1 MKVNRII
8 TATLLSAGLIV
19 GTSSAVHAAGPTSV
33 ATPTVT
39 MPTYQTQLVAYKR
52 VLSTY
57 ASVVAAFK
65 VQVVVFGNAVQT
77 YKASHGVSLDAYK
90 AASNTAITTYT
101 NATVAF
107 KAQLARYETAV
118 KSYDAAYTTA
128 VKSYMTTVRMREK
141 LRNSINIAFRTA
153 IHNANALFANAIAN
167 ATTVE
172 QKLAA
177 TNVHKR
183 VAALAKKV
191 RKARLH
197 ALGARPV
204 RPIKQIKTYK
214 TAYGVSL
221 DVYRAVIKA
230 NFPVITPAHNGS
242 FLTSNNTAITAD
254 TRATAAFN
262 AQLAIY
268 ETAVKGYDAGYAIA
282 VKSNDAGY
290 AIAVQ
295 NYDALVTKRED
306 LRKAIDVAFE
316 TAIQNANAVFATA
329 STIATTA
336 DQKLAA
342 TNARQS
348 AVDLAKTV
356 RKARLHAVGAKPV
369 RPIKR
374 MKFNNRIKNFNA
386 DKPVRPVK
394 PAKATNANKH

>member
-77 YKASHGVSLDAYK
+77 YKASYGVSLDAYK
-90 AASNTAITTYT
+90 AVIKANFPGTNTAKNPVLLAASNTAITT
-101 NATVAF
+101 
-107 KAQLARYETAV
+107 
-118 KSYDAAYTTA
+118 
-128 VKSYMTTVRMREK
+128 
-141 LRNSINIAFRTA
+141 
-153 IHNANALFANAIAN
+153 
-167 ATTVE
+167 
-172 QKLAA
+172 
-177 TNVHKR
+177 
-183 VAALAKKV
+183 
-191 RKARLH
+191 
-197 ALGARPV
+197 
-204 RPIKQIKTYK
+204 
-214 TAYGVSL
+214 
-221 DVYRAVIKA
+221 
-230 NFPVITPAHNGS
+230 
-242 FLTSNNTAITAD
+242 
-254 TRATAAFN
+254 
-262 AQLAIY
+262 
-268 ETAVKGYDAGYAIA
+268 
-282 VKSNDAGY
+282 
-290 AIAVQ
+290 AVQ